1 MKAVDVLCWIV
12 IGGAIWIVAIIFVWS
27 LCSIAKLSDEISEEY
42 WKHYQEEHGYEE
54 DSL

>member
-1 MKAVDVLCWIV
+1 MKVLGWVIISIILAVIV
-12 IGGAIWIVAIIFVWS
+12 FILYMS
-27 LCSIAKLSDEISEEY
+27 LVMASKYDEISEEY